1 MWLAGG
7 DGHGG
12 LSSSGLRTSVL
23 PERSHP
29 RIPQPFAS
37 TADAAPAAE
46 TNPSAET
53 SALPHAARRLTALP
67 TTPSTPR
74 PAAMRGEESPRRAY
88 ERIAGRGSMLSAS
101 AVLRTRPS
109 ARYNMER
116 KEVILVKAGVTAAD
130 AIVG

>member
-1 MWLAGG
+1 
-7 DGHGG
+7 
-12 LSSSGLRTSVL
+12 VL

-29 RIPQPFAS
+29 MIPQPFAS

-67 TTPSTPR
+67 TTPST
-74 PAAMRGEESPRRAY
+74 AAMRGEESPRRAY
-88 ERIAGRGSMLSAS
+88 ERTAGRGSMLSAS

-109 ARYNMER
+109 VRYMER
-116 KEVILVKAGVTAAD
+116 KEVILVKEGTG
-130 AIVG
+130 AIVGT